1 MQNDKEIKALI
12 QLLDDDDKEVLD
24 HVYGK
29 LIGIGPEVIPA
40 LEQVWQSDENPLLQ
54 DRLEEIIHTIQFDSL
69 VKETETWVAS
79 ETQELLTGAF
89 IVSKFY
95 YPDLLIE
102 DVQRAVFKIKQR
114 IWLELNYNQTALEQ
128 VQIFNQLF
136 YNIHRFTN
144 VPGSMEYNEFCI
156 NHVMETK
163 KGNAISLGILY
174 QIIANDL
181 NLPVYGV
188 TLIRHYI
195 LCFCKRTLGSL
206 STEERPER
214 EIMFYINPVNR
225 GSIFSRNEIKEYL
238 DKLNAPHDT
247 QFYAPATNISI
258 ISEMM
263 SNLID
268 IHIHLGMEEKAND
281 LKRLKALLQ
290 PNH

>member
-1 MQNDKEIKALI
+1 MQNDKEIQALI

-29 LIGIGPEVIPA
+29 LIGIGPKVIPT
-40 LEQVWQSDENPLLQ
+40 LEQKWQNDDNPLLQ

-69 VKETETWVAS
+69 LKEAGDWAAS
-79 ETQELLTGAF
+79 ETQDLLTGAY

-136 YNIHRFTN
+136 YNIHRFSS
-144 VPGSMEYNEFCI
+144 VQGSMEYNEFCI
-156 NHVMETK
+156 NHVIETK
-163 KGNAISLGILY
+163 KGNAISIGVLY

-188 TLIRHYI
+188 TLLRHYI

-206 STEERPER
+206 SGEERPER

-238 DKLNAPHDT
+238 DKLNTPHES
-247 QFYAPATNISI
+247 QYYAPATNVSI
-258 ISEMM
+258 IKEMM

-268 IHIHLGMEEKAND
+268 IHAHLGMEDKVKD
-281 LKRLKALLQ
+281 LKRLRNLL
-290 PNH
+290 N